1 MDTQETVSVER
12 LEKIARMV
20 LYDVPH
26 TQIALAV
33 GISESRVSQILETE
47 KFKDSMQAIATERFE
62 QDSSINDGWD
72 HLEATALKSVLDRMQ
87 WDSDPDF
94 SLKAAIMA
102 NKAQRR
108 GQFNNRP
115 LDGRDGV
122 RAVIN
127 LTAQFIDQLQQNT
140 INVNGANGEDAKQTF
155 LELARPNTTEKPE
168 QKKQDFLPP
177 EKLDHLFRP
186 DEMKANDAL
195 QNWFPDQAL
204 APAE

>member
-1 MDTQETVSVER
+1 MDIQTSVSAER

-33 GISESRVSQILETE
+33 GISESRVSQILETDE
-47 KFKDSMQAIATERFE
+47 FKNQMQAIATERFE
-62 QDSSINDGWD
+62 QDSGINEGWD
-72 HLEATALKSVLDRMQ
+72 HLEAIALKNVLDRIQ
-87 WDSDPDF
+87 WNSDPEF
-94 SLKAAIMA
+94 ALKAAMMA

-115 LDGRDGV
+115 LDAKDGV

-140 INVNGANGEDAKQTF
+140 VNVGNGNGIKQTF
-155 LELARPNTTEKPE
+155 LELARPNGDEKPE

-186 DEMKANDAL
+186 DDMKINDAIE
-195 QNWFPDQAL
+195 NWFPDQAL
-204 APAE
+204 VPAE